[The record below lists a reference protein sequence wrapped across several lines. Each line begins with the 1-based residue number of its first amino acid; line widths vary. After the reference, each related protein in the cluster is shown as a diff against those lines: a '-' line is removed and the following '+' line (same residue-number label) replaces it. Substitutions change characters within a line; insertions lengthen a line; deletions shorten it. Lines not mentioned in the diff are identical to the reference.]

1 MARPKKIALL
11 CLVFLPLIGCAVRRY
26 QPAPLSPIDTA
37 ARLESRNMQDPGLR
51 EFLQKNIGHALSPWP
66 MESWDLSTVT
76 LAALYFRPELEMA
89 RARTES
95 AEAAVVTAGARPN
108 PSFTTQPGV
117 PSPYLFGLSLDFPI
131 ETAGKRGYRVE
142 RAQQLTA
149 VARLELANAAW
160 KVRSQARRAFL
171 DSIVA
176 GRELDVLRAEEGL
189 QSRRVSLLTRRL
201 TVGEIARPEVD
212 SARVDL
218 SNASLAIR
226 TAEGHISET
235 KAALAAAIGVPVRAL
250 EGVALTWPNLE
261 RPPGEVSLS
270 PMQVQRDAVLNR
282 LDVRQALAEYEAAE
296 ADLRLEIAKQYPDF
310 DIGPGYTFEERNNF
324 FTTGFATV
332 LPIRNRNQGPIAEA
346 EARRK
351 EAGARFLAT
360 QSQVIA
366 ESESALAS
374 YRTAL
379 AELNQVEES
388 LTRLYEPR
396 EQMARVSVSAGESEP
411 LTLNDVQ
418 LQSAP
423 AAHAK
428 LNALT
433 RAQVALG
440 ALEDAVQRPL
450 QGDFVIPPS
459 LQATGSLNRPKG
471 DQ

>member
-1 MARPKKIALL
+1 
-11 CLVFLPLIGCAVRRY
+11 
-26 QPAPLSPIDTA
+26 
-37 ARLESRNMQDPGLR
+37 
-51 EFLQKNIGHALSPWP
+51 
-66 MESWDLSTVT
+66 
-76 LAALYFRPELEMA
+76 
-89 RARTES
+89 
-95 AEAAVVTAGARPN
+95 
-108 PSFTTQPGV
+108 
-117 PSPYLFGLSLDFPI
+117 
-131 ETAGKRGYRVE
+131 
-142 RAQQLTA
+142 
-149 VARLELANAAW
+149 
-160 KVRSQARRAFL
+160 
-171 DSIVA
+171 
-176 GRELDVLRAEEGL
+176 
-189 QSRRVSLLTRRL
+189 
-201 TVGEIARPEVD
+201 
-212 SARVDL
+212 
-218 SNASLAIR
+218 
-226 TAEGHISET
+226 
-235 KAALAAAIGVPVRAL
+235 
-250 EGVALTWPNLE
+250 
-261 RPPGEVSLS
+261 
-270 PMQVQRDAVLNR
+270 
-282 LDVRQALAEYEAAE
+282 VRQALAEYEAAE

-351 EAGARFLAT
+351 EVGARFLAT
-360 QSQVIA
+360 QAQVIA

-379 AELNQVEES
+379 AELNQVQES